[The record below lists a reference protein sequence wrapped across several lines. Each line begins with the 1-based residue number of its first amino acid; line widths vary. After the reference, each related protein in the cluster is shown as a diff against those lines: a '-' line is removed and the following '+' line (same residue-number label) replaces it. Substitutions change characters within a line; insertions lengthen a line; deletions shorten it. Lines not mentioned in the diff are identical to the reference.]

1 MGFSVLVFSKR
12 PHVLNSLQLFGQQTQ
27 LFIGG
32 KLPTF
37 RAIAHCQACFLL
49 IWHVQIRTTASY
61 ILIST
66 ELSTTYRFNVALN
79 GSNSPCHWLKS
90 RIPKWFSKK
99 KDISDYPG
107 DPLCKG
113 SAWGGPL
120 KVTIQCHHNSNLHP
134 LVQTH
139 APLSKSGFYEMQSQL
154 WTIKLLH
161 WGKWKIFFLVPLRSF
176 EFTTVIHDLK
186 FRF

>member
-1 MGFSVLVFSKR
+1 MDQTHHAIDSSQEFPSDSQKKETFLIIQVTHSV
-12 PHVLNSLQLFGQQTQ
+12 
-27 LFIGG
+27 
-32 KLPTF
+32 
-37 RAIAHCQACFLL
+37 
-49 IWHVQIRTTASY
+49 
-61 ILIST
+61 
-66 ELSTTYRFNVALN
+66 
-79 GSNSPCHWLKS
+79 
-90 RIPKWFSKK
+90 
-99 KDISDYPG
+99 
-107 DPLCKG
+107 KG
-113 SAWGGPL
+113 AAWGGPL